1 MHSRLCLAMIVPAL
15 VLTACSGGGGGSSSS
30 SSKPGTLVPSASGG
44 AASASTL
51 SGDFSAMAASIPIY
65 SSSIP
70 ADVDGAAPVLNVAR
84 GFFRGAGAFDM
95 YSCMAA
101 VLSAS
106 DLAAGLFDGS
116 THIISGGSVT
126 EKYRVKV
133 VKSGSEITSFEL
145 DSATSG
151 VAQTALRYSVTAGT
165 ATATFANGAD
175 WLTVQGTVAGGAWTG
190 TKTMRFIGTDPNA
203 SNAAV
208 EMTIVQAGN
217 AMSVEGT
224 HGTLGDFYARTSL
237 EGTTLWNLKM
247 GHGAAK
253 SDFTV
258 TNNLGMSGVVGW
270 SDAGADAV
278 ANTSS
283 HYANVNSHSL
293 STIDHTANLTATWDG
308 TGTVE
313 AALTSY
319 PVLAQKILACED
331 AYIF

>member
-1 MHSRLCLAMIVPAL
+1 MSTCLRLTL
-15 VLTACSGGGGGSSSS
+15 VAPVFVLMACSGGGGSSSSS

-51 SGDFSAMAASIPIY
+51 SNDFSALAASIPIY

-84 GFFRGAGAFDM
+84 GFFKGAGAFDM

-101 VLSAS
+101 VLSSS
-106 DLAAGLFDGS
+106 DLGSALFDGN
-116 THIISGGSVT
+116 THIISGGSAS

-151 VAQTALRYSVTAGT
+151 VAETALRYSVSAGT
-165 ATATFANGAD
+165 ATATFAKGAE
-175 WLTVQGTVAGGAWTG
+175 WLTIQGAVSGGAWTG
-190 TKTMRFIGTDPNA
+190 TKTMKFIGTDANS

-237 EGTTLWNLKM
+237 EGSTLWDLKM

-253 SDFTV
+253 SDYTIG
-258 TNNLGMSGVVGW
+258 NSLGLSGVVGW

-278 ANTSS
+278 ASTSS
-283 HYANVNSHSL
+283 HYSNVDSHTLTS
-293 STIDHTANLTATWDG
+293 IDHTANLTATWDG

-319 PVLAQKILACED
+319 PALSKKVLDCED